1 MLRAL
6 KWIVVV
12 LLAVVAVFVLLLAV
26 SYFFGDPNSKFGR

>member
-12 LLAVVAVFVLLLAV
+12 LLAVVVAFILLLAV
-26 SYFFGDPNSKFGR
+26 SYRFGDPNSKFGR